1 MRTHSPRR
9 APGLLLAG
17 AALTAV
23 LTAATGAH
31 AQRSSRPVPPPRDIS
46 RSERDLSALERES
59 SAPKRDSKT
68 VMAEINEDFARLR
81 AVSEGFQ
88 KADAPAAPL
97 DYKTISLNSA
107 EVKKRATRLRTNLSG
122 LPKPEKEEKRQKAE
136 VPLDDA
142 QMKALLSS
150 YGELMNSFLNNPV
163 FSDMGTLDTQL
174 ALKARRD
181 LDGLIEMC
189 EVVRKGAD
197 KLSKRAAQ

>member
-1 MRTHSPRR
+1 MRTHSRRR
-9 APGLLLAG
+9 ARGFLLA
-17 AALTAV
+17 AATLSAV
-23 LTAATGAH
+23 LAAGVTAR
-31 AQRSSRPVPPPRDIS
+31 AQRAVSTRDVS
-46 RSERDLSALERES
+46 GSERDLSSLEKE
-59 SAPKRDSKT
+59 AAAKKRDSKT

-88 KADAPAAPL
+88 KADAAAAPL

-107 EVKKRATRLRTNLSG
+107 EVKKRATRLRSNLSG

-150 YGELMNSFLNNPV
+150 FGELMNNFLTNPV

-189 EVVRKGAD
+189 EVVKKGAD
-197 KLSKRAAQ
+197 KLGQRARP

>member
-1 MRTHSPRR
+1 MRTHSRRR
-9 APGLLLAG
+9 APGFLLAG
-17 AALTAV
+17 AALSVVLAAGVTAQV
-23 LTAATGAH
+23 
-31 AQRSSRPVPPPRDIS
+31 RSSRPMPPTRDLES
-46 RSERDLSALERES
+46 SERDLSALERES
-59 SAPKRDSKT
+59 NAKKRDSKT
-68 VMAEINEDFARLR
+68 VMAEINEDFERLR
-81 AVSEGFQ
+81 AISEGFRQ
-88 KADAPAAPL
+88 ANPP
-97 DYKTISLNSA
+97 DYKTVSLNSA

-150 YGELMNSFLNNPV
+150 FGELMNNFLNNPV

-189 EVVRKGAD
+189 EAVRKGAD
-197 KLSKRAAQ
+197 KLSKRAAP